1 MRWEKKARLA
11 MIHVVTRDVA
21 LEMLSLCY
29 ECKDWDSYR
38 SSIVHI
44 SKRRQQHSS
53 VIAKSVEVALTLV
66 DKTPDRATKLKFVET
81 LRDVTEGKIFLEVQR
96 ARLTRRL
103 ASMKEEDGE
112 IDEASKIMQEVQVE
126 TYGTMDN
133 AEKVEF
139 ILEQIRLCMVRKDW
153 VRVAIIQKKIDRKAI
168 DADDIQQLK
177 LRFYDMI
184 CRMNAQNDD
193 TLELARSHLAVYNTK
208 SVKDK
213 EQDWKRALSSAALFI
228 VLSRH
233 GKDQSDL
240 LNRTKAMEAEK
251 LKELE
256 LFQNLLKQF
265 TTQEII
271 AWPFSKE
278 TQQVLS
284 KHPVFSNV
292 DMFGEKRVKE
302 WTKRLRRRVLEHN
315 VRVISGVY
323 SRIRLTRLAEMIGL
337 GAKEAES
344 LVADMVSIDDDENS
358 EPLYA
363 KMDRPAG
370 IVSFERPQS
379 ADAQM
384 TEWASNINDVLE
396 LVEKTRHLIDRENQV
411 AMESSS

>member
-1 MRWEKKARLA
+1 MKWEKKARLA
-11 MIHVVTRDVA
+11 MIHVVTKDVA
-21 LEMLSLCY
+21 LEMLRLCH
-29 ECKDWDSYR
+29 EAKDWTSYN
-38 SSIVHI
+38 STLVHI

-53 VIAKSVEVALTLV
+53 VIKACVEVAVSLV
-66 DKTPDRATKLKFVET
+66 DKTPDRQTKLTFVKT

-103 ASMKEEDGE
+103 ASMKEEDSE
-112 IDEASKIMQEVQVE
+112 LDEASSIMQEVQVE
-126 TYGTMDN
+126 TFGTMEN

-139 ILEQIRLCMVRKDW
+139 ILEQIRLCLTQKDW

-168 DADDIQQLK
+168 DADDLQQLK

-184 CRMNAQNDD
+184 FRLNAQNDD

-208 SVKDK
+208 CVKDK
-213 EQDWKRALSSAALFI
+213 DQDWKRALSSAALFI

-240 LNRTKAMEAEK
+240 LNRTQTMESES
-251 LKELE
+251 LKELPM
-256 LFQNLLKQF
+256 FKNLLKQF

-271 AWPFSKE
+271 AWPLPKE

-284 KHPVFSNV
+284 KHPVFSNAE
-292 DMFGEKRVKE
+292 MFGKNRVSE
-302 WTKRLRRRVLEHN
+302 WMKRLRQRVLEHN

-323 SRIRLTRLAEMIGL
+323 CRIRLVRLAEMIGL
-337 GAKEAES
+337 KPDEAER

-379 ADAQM
+379 ADTQM

-411 AMESSS
+411 AMESS